1 VFALILVYLI
11 VGAIFAVMKVL
22 LLIPDQFI
30 RFHLELHFI
39 NRCLNFC
46 NCSHIQLVS
55 TMPLKASM

>member
-1 VFALILVYLI
+1 MYALIQVYLI
-11 VGAIFAVMKVL
+11 TKAIFVVMKVL

-46 NCSHIQLVS
+46 KRSQLQLTS
-55 TMPLKASM
+55 TLTLKASM

>member
-11 VGAIFAVMKVL
+11 VEAIFGVMKVL
-22 LLIPDQFI
+22 LSIPDQLI

-46 NCSHIQLVS
+46 KCSQIQLIS
-55 TMPLKASM
+55 TLALNASM